1 MVMPSPVQSG
11 RVGWMKRV
19 YVVTHPAASHHVDD
33 LVGGWYDSHLTAKG
47 LAEAGEIARHLRSL
61 IPAGEVPH
69 VVSSDLRRA
78 RQTAEAIA
86 ELFGTDAILDPGLRE
101 KSYGV
106 GEGRPQ
112 AWFRERF
119 VTPPAVGE
127 RMDHDEGIEGAE
139 TKRQWVNRVH
149 AAVVRLEDDPATH
162 RIIVTHGGSASPVIA
177 AWMRIPA
184 EACVYAAFRAPT
196 GSVTVLEQDDY
207 FHNRSLVTL
216 GDRGF
221 FAD

>member
-1 MVMPSPVQSG
+1 
-11 RVGWMKRV
+11 MKRV
-19 YVVTHPAASHHVDD
+19 YVVTHPEASHHVDG

-61 IPAGEVPH
+61 IPAGELPQL
-69 VVSSDLRRA
+69 VSSDLRRT
-78 RQTAEAIA
+78 RETAAAIA
-86 ELFGTDAILDPGLRE
+86 EVFGTAATLDSGLRE

-106 GEGRPQ
+106 AEGRPQ

-119 VTPPAVGE
+119 VPPPPVGE

-139 TKRQWVNRVH
+139 TKQEWLDRVH
-149 AAVVRLEDDPATH
+149 AAVARFEDDPAPH
-162 RIIVTHGGSASPVIA
+162 RIVVTHGGSASPVIA
-177 AWMRIPA
+177 AWMRIPV
-184 EACVYAAFRAPT
+184 EACAYAVFRTPT
-196 GSVTVLEQDDY
+196 GSVTVLEQDDR

-221 FAD
+221 FAE

>member
-1 MVMPSPVQSG
+1 
-11 RVGWMKRV
+11 MKRV
-19 YVVTHPAASHHVDD
+19 YVVTHPEASHHVDG
-33 LVGGWYDSHLTAKG
+33 LVGGWYDSQLTSKG
-47 LAEAGEIARHLRSL
+47 LAEAAKIARHLRSL
-61 IPAGEVPH
+61 IPAGELPQL
-69 VVSSDLRRA
+69 VSSDLRRT

-86 ELFGTDAILDPGLRE
+86 EVFGTDATLDPGLRE

-106 GEGRPQ
+106 AEGRPQ

-119 VTPPAVGE
+119 VPPPAVGE
-127 RMDHDEGIEGAE
+127 RMDHDEGIDGAE
-139 TKRQWVNRVH
+139 TKQEWLERVH
-149 AAVVRLEDDPATH
+149 AAVARFEDDPAPH

-184 EACVYAAFRAPT
+184 EACAYAAFRTPT
-196 GSVTVLEQDDY
+196 GSVTVLEQDDR

-221 FAD
+221 FAE